1 MKNKILR
8 INRDVS
14 DLNFIIRFPKGKT
27 IADIEDVIFLVKLTD
42 STPLSS
48 ALISKTLSASEITL
62 VNKDIAKVTEWTLA
76 DYDGLEIDCLYEAA
90 LFCKWSGDSDF
101 DENVEQLFDFQL
113 EQNFHNNN

>member
-14 DLNFIIRFPKGKT
+14 DLNFIIRFPKDKT
-27 IADIEDVIFLVKLTD
+27 ISDIEDVIFLVKLID
-42 STPLSS
+42 STPLEN
-48 ALISKTLSASEITL
+48 ALISKTLSNSEITL
-62 VNKDIAKVTEWTLA
+62 LNKDIVKVSTWTIQ
-76 DYDGLEIDCLYEAA
+76 DYDLLEIDYLYEAA
-90 LFCKWSGDSDF
+90 LFCKWTGDSDF